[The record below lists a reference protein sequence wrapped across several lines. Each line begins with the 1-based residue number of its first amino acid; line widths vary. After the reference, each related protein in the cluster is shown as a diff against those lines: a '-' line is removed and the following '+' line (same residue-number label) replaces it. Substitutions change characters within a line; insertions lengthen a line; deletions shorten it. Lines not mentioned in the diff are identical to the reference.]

1 MKIVS
6 GKLIVLYGINN
17 LGKSTQAK
25 LLVEKLK
32 SAGKTVEYIKYPTYQ
47 EDPSGMILNDYLRNG
62 NPYGLSPRE
71 AQIFYAFNRAQTQ
84 TELLELLSQND
95 FVIAEDYWGTGVAW
109 GTGAGVD
116 YEFLKRINAFCYRE
130 DLAFLFYG
138 KRFAESI
145 EQSHTHESNT
155 DLVERVREI
164 HERLA
169 DEYGWVRVDANESI
183 EQVAEAVWSQ
193 VKQILI

>member
-1 MKIVS
+1 MQRAR

-25 LLVEKLK
+25 LLVEKLRTE
-32 SAGKTVEYIKYPTYQ
+32 GKTAEYIKYPTYQ
-47 EDPSGMILNDYLRNG
+47 KDPSGVILNDYLRGG
-62 NPYGLSPRE
+62 NPYGLSARE

-84 TELLELLSQND
+84 TELLELLDKND
-95 FVIAEDYWGTGVAW
+95 FVVAEDYWGTGVAW

-138 KRFAESI
+138 TRFAESI
-145 EQSHTHESNT
+145 EQGHTHESDT
-155 DLVERVREI
+155 ELVEKVREV

-169 DEYGWVRVDANESI
+169 EEYGWVKVNANESI
-183 EQVAEAVWSQ
+183 EQVGEVVWSSL
-193 VKQILI
+193 KSIL